1 MKTYDI
7 RLCGVN
13 RTLPLIPIPGDL
25 AFASFVIISDTELVS
40 AAAPVLAEKILQHGP
55 VEAVVTAEAKGIALA
70 YEVSRLLGLKRFIV
84 ARKSVKSYMRDVVHH
99 EVQSITTAAKQT
111 LYLDGTDADAIRGKR
126 VCLIDD
132 VISTGESIAAV
143 EELVKHAGGQVIV
156 RAAVLAEGSAANR
169 SDIVYLQKL
178 PLFRKISETEFQP
191 LDL

>member
-1 MKTYDI
+1 MKSYDI
-7 RLCGVN
+7 SLCGVN

-40 AAAPVLAEKILQHGP
+40 AAAPALVEKILQNGP

-84 ARKSVKSYMRDVVHH
+84 ARKSVKSYMRNVVHH
-99 EVQSITTAAKQT
+99 EVQSITTAEKQA
-111 LYLDGTDADAIRGKR
+111 LYLDGTDASAVRGKR

-143 EELVKHAGGQVIV
+143 EELVHHAGGQVIV
-156 RAAVLAEGSAANR
+156 RAAVLAEGDAARR
-169 SDIVYLQKL
+169 SDIVFLQKL
-178 PLFRKISETEFQP
+178 PLFRKTGNNEYEPQ
-191 LDL
+191 DL